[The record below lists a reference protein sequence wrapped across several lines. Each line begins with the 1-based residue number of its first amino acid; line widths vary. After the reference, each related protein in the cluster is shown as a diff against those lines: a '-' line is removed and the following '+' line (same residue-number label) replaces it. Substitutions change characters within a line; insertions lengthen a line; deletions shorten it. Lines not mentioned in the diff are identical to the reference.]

1 MEMQTHVYIG
11 IIGTS
16 GTICMG
22 PRDYRDRE
30 GARGSG
36 NTWLVQGTRGWWLVQ
51 GTRGTCELRRVVTPV
66 SIQIELSQ
74 PVD

>member
-1 MEMQTHVYIG
+1 MFVG

-22 PRDYRDRE
+22 PRDYRYRE

-36 NTWLVQGTRGWWLVQ
+36 NTWLVQ